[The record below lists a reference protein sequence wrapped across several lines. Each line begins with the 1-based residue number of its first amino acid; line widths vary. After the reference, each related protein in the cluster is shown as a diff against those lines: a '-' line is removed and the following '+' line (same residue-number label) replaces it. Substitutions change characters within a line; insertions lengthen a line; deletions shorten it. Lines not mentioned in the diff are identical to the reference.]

1 MLFLPLELNLDN
13 RHCFK
18 FNFFSQKTS
27 NWPKHSAF
35 VKYPMSTNNLFKTT
49 VLEYLEGLPQN
60 VQSRLYESPAS
71 CLAIYRILPQLAK
84 FLIMSMVFNEQE
96 VALTDLSAW
105 VTHQGKYEFNEAI
118 KTMSS
123 LHVIIKAEDP
133 NDRAD
138 TKISLNHVFRI
149 SFRNA
154 LTGGEVHKSFGVV
167 IEDDT
172 DDIVLDP
179 KADQSTLEKL
189 RKLKQAKKRKNRAKS
204 TQFLDQYAADK
215 WETILHYM
223 VGTPGMKAPSE
234 TVLNLLI
241 HGNLMK
247 EEQNGDLK
255 ITNEGFQFLLQEV
268 NVQIWALLL
277 QYLKLAESLQMNP
290 VDVLNFIFMLG
301 SLELGQRYSIDSL
314 SKVQLSLLKDMSN
327 YGLIYHDE
335 QAKEFYS
342 TRMATILTSDLM
354 SIRSASNA
362 MNSVIAHKDSDES
375 AAAKQLMNQE
385 DELDPSNIMDGALI
399 IETNFKLYSYS
410 NSPLQIAI
418 LSLFV
423 HLKARFSNMVTGQIT
438 RESIRRALKNGITAE
453 QIIAY
458 LESHAH
464 PQMIRMAE
472 EQLTKKTELDP
483 NTTETLQILPPTVV
497 DQIKLWQLEL
507 DRIIHYDG
515 YLYSDFDTLKEY
527 HELANYADD
536 IGVLIWK
543 NDKKKMFFVDYE
555 GNSQVVEY
563 AKRLVKRED
572 QDAD

>member
-1 MLFLPLELNLDN
+1 
-13 RHCFK
+13 
-18 FNFFSQKTS
+18 
-27 NWPKHSAF
+27 
-35 VKYPMSTNNLFKTT
+35 MSTNNLFKTT

-123 LHVIIKAEDP
+123 LHVIIKVEDP
-133 NDRAD
+133 ENSAQV
-138 TKISLNHVFRI
+138 KIGLNHVFRL
-149 SFRNA
+149 F
-154 LTGGEVHKSFGVV
+154 
-167 IEDDT
+167 
-172 DDIVLDP
+172 DP
-179 KADQSTLEKL
+179 KADKSTFEKL
-189 RKLKQAKKRKNRAKS
+189 KKLRQAKKRKNRAKS

-277 QYLKLAESLQMNP
+277 QYLKLAESMQMNP

-385 DELDPSNIMDGALI
+385 DELDPNNIMDGALI

-472 EQLTKKTELDP
+472 EQLMKKTELDP
-483 NTTETLQILPPTVV
+483 NTAETLQILPPTVV

-543 NDKKKMFFVDYE
+543 NDKKKMFFVDSE

-563 AKRLVKRED
+563 AKRIVKRED
-572 QDAD
+572 QDND